1 MKIWVDAD
9 ACPVVIKE
17 ILFRAAERTQMQ
29 LTLVANQALQIPRS
43 AGPFD
48 LVTPSSIA
56 AAADRG
62 VQVHVWTIN
71 DPVQMSVMI
80 SRGADG
86 LITDEPALA
95 RQVLELRE
103 DLSPLARLVI
113 WMAGETGLL
122 QGLEEAS
129 PEGDA

>member
-1 MKIWVDAD
+1 MHASWRRSKSTPHPLVGA
-9 ACPVVIKE
+9 E
-17 ILFRAAERTQMQ
+17 TRLGRAAP
-29 LTLVANQALQIPRS
+29 APPRLLRD
-43 AGPFD
+43 AP
-48 LVTPSSIA
+48 T
-56 AAADRG
+56 RG
-62 VQVHVWTIN
+62 KNVSVWTLT

-95 RQVLELRE
+95 RQVIALRE
-103 DLSPLARLVI
+103 DMSALGRLVI
-113 WMAGETGLL
+113 WMAGETGLI